1 MADDLDYLVIAAHPD
16 DAELSLGGTILRL
29 KSEGAKVGI
38 LDLTDGEPTPY
49 GSPEIRQQETA
60 KATAV
65 LGIDWRGNL
74 GLQNRLLQ
82 PGLQARGLLAGMIRD
97 LRPKFLFAP
106 YWEDSHPDHLAASEL
121 IEAARFWAK
130 LTKTD
135 LPGQPHYP
143 QRILYY
149 LAFHLRLNRKPSFVL
164 DVTDFHEK
172 KMQAIQCYD
181 SQFIQGR
188 PTAPPTFLD
197 EIRDRSRYWG
207 WTIGTTYG
215 EPFICREEV
224 GLRSLRDLL

>member
-1 MADDLDYLVIAAHPD
+1 MADLDYLIIAAHPD

-29 KSEGAKVGI
+29 KSEGARVGI
-38 LDLTDGEPTPY
+38 LDLTDGEPTPH
-49 GSPEIRQQETA
+49 GSPEIRHQETVA
-60 KATAV
+60 ATAV
-65 LGIDWRGNL
+65 LGTDWRGNL

-97 LRPKFLFAP
+97 LRPKYLFAP

-121 IEAARFWAK
+121 VDAARFWAK
-130 LTKTD
+130 LTKTE

-143 QRILYY
+143 QRIFYY
-149 LAFHLRLNRKPSFVL
+149 FAFHLRLHLKPSFVV

-172 KMQAIQCYD
+172 KMQAIQCYH

-188 PTAPPTFLD
+188 PTAAPTFLD
-197 EIRDRSRYWG
+197 DVRDRSRYWG
-207 WTIGTTYG
+207 WTIGTTFG